1 MSLFN
6 KIKSHFKSDG
16 LVFFIYKIRS
26 RAINKIFNSFYKY
39 VYKKNVSFYWSN
51 IKVINHFRMEIGN
64 NFQTGR
70 SCWLEAVNNNSKLI
84 IGDNVIIADWVHIA
98 ALDRVTISSGCLMGS
113 KVFITDHFHGKTTNI
128 SVHSLSP
135 NDRQL
140 YSKGPV
146 FIDENVWLGDGVV
159 VLPNVKIG
167 RGSIIGSNS
176 VVTKDIPPYSI
187 AVGIPAK
194 VIQSSN

>member
-1 MSLFN
+1 MSIFN
-6 KIKSHFKSDG
+6 KIKYHFKSDG

-26 RAINKIFNSFYKY
+26 RVVNKIFNSFYKY
-39 VYKKNVSFYWSN
+39 VYKKNISFYWSD
-51 IKVINHFRMEIGN
+51 IKIINYCCMKIGD
-64 NFQTGR
+64 NFQAGR
-70 SCWLEAVNNNSKLI
+70 SCWLEAVNNSSELI
-84 IGDNVIIADWVHIA
+84 IGDNVVIADWVHIA
-98 ALDRVTISSGCLMGS
+98 ALNKVTISSGCLMGS
-113 KVFITDHFHGKTTNI
+113 KVFITDHFHGKTTDI
-128 SVHSLSP
+128 SIHSLPP
-135 NDRQL
+135 NDRQP

-146 FIDENVWLGDGVV
+146 FIDENVWIGDGVAI
-159 VLPNVKIG
+159 LPNVKIG